1 MEPGFPLSDNPSP
14 PHPPPFYMGL
24 LQLPVDPPVPE
35 GCLSLEAALQAG
47 GVAQFILSSA
57 LPPSPFPPRDA
68 SLRAVLQTAVV
79 AALLCI
85 DVVRREGLGKSQEHK
100 RGGA

>member
-1 MEPGFPLSDNPSP
+1 
-14 PHPPPFYMGL
+14 MGL

-57 LPPSPFPPRDA
+57 LPPTPPPPRC
-68 SLRAVLQTAVV
+68 V
-79 AALLCI
+79 AACRFANS
-85 DVVRREGLGKSQEHK
+85 RRRCFALY
-100 RGGA
+100 